1 MKKVMIFFLTLFI
14 FALSF
19 GTDLKYSRVASLNL
33 SSDEMLTVLLPPDK
47 IVGLS
52 GKINEDP
59 DMSNIADIAKNYP
72 KVEKNL
78 ETLLNLDP
86 DIVIGADWIDANFI
100 KGMKDAGVDVF
111 IYKTPKSYAEQKK
124 VLLDLGKVLGVEEKS
139 KEIVEDMDRRLDAV
153 QKKIAAL
160 NLEHK
165 PRIMLYTPYETTS
178 SDDTSFNDLVNLIG
192 GINPVV
198 GSGVNSFQKISKEK
212 VIELNPDIIIVPIWT
227 SEVDDKEFFKYILE
241 DPSFQDVEAVKNGR
255 VYGIP
260 YKKISPSSQYMIGGI
275 EEMANRVYHLED
287 K

>member
-59 DMSNIADIAKNYP
+59 DMSNIAEIAKKYP

-86 DIVIGADWIDANFI
+86 DIVIGADWIDSNFI
-100 KGMKDAGVDVF
+100 KGMKDAGIEVF

-124 VLLDLGKVLGVEEKS
+124 VILDLGKVLGVEEKS
-139 KEIVEDMDRRLDAV
+139 KEIVDDMDSRLDAV

-160 NLEHK
+160 NLDRK

-241 DPSFQDVEAVKNGR
+241 DPSFQDVEAVKNGC